1 MPAPRIFE
9 RAPGHIPS
17 GYSDFSVRATRGTV
31 MHQAVSQ
38 GQIQP
43 SQHRPLLA
51 AGFGVA
57 LAGAALAIVVL
68 MSNGSS
74 PVVVADG
81 ASNGTSQCQLLQ
93 RRLLVSTTS
102 SGGTVRLR
110 EGNYLSPPIRLGAE
124 PQAVVFP
131 VARPE
136 LTPVEEVLTIEG
148 NARDVVL
155 TSDVTPLRKVFS
167 DVSGLAAFS
176 LTWKPMKTC

>member
-1 MPAPRIFE
+1 M
-9 RAPGHIPS
+9 
-17 GYSDFSVRATRGTV
+17 
-31 MHQAVSQ
+31 
-38 GQIQP
+38 
-43 SQHRPLLA
+43 
-51 AGFGVA
+51 
-57 LAGAALAIVVL
+57 
-68 MSNGSS
+68 
-74 PVVVADG
+74 
-81 ASNGTSQCQLLQ
+81 
-93 RRLLVSTTS
+93 
-102 SGGTVRLR
+102 R